1 MSFIKR
7 VAILELK
14 IERRPQFYLRL
25 AIVLFVACFGP
36 WLLTHF
42 RHLWGREHYQFFP
55 MMLLAVVG
63 LCYGCWSN
71 AAQHGLSMKSLKFST
86 PLFVLAT
93 LTLSGAFW
101 INSPWLAYLTTLL
114 ILWLILRNVPFG
126 CSSIVPLFVLLPLP
140 FTMDGE
146 LVHGLQRVSSR
157 GASALLDLASIR
169 HLMSGNVLELP
180 DKNFFVEEACS
191 GIGSVFLLLASAA
204 VYTSWRQLR
213 LVVTIPLLI
222 SAVFWAV
229 AGNTFRIFSVAW
241 AHENLQV
248 DLSSGS
254 QHDLLG
260 TATYL
265 MSLVL
270 LSMTEQALL
279 FLFEPVGAIFSTKAS
294 NTKTQTLAA
303 TMSRFWDDLTSMDP
317 EVRMD
322 QLLAR
327 HVSGFRVTSGRFL
340 ALLILF
346 FCLGCAG
353 NIASFWPTIQA
364 AVRNSRITLAATESN
379 PTPVV
384 SPAPSSVLS
393 PFRSLTPNI
402 LARIS
407 GLSIVSPA
415 AAVTPVTDQAAPA
428 NGIQSAETAPSD
440 YPQRLEMKANGLVA
454 GEKDSGIH
462 RLEWALEFAETPV
475 LLIIN
480 GPHRVDDAR
489 ALTSRKISDHGEVDT
504 WITTESA
511 SVPLADVANDLP
523 VLLDQTL
530 KNSSGQFRHELTAE
544 FTQVA
549 SLMPMDEIGSLS
561 AMQRQFSPGISG
573 EDTNKGQW
581 YWRFT
586 LRFESDRPVPS
597 TVRPARLAVFESIL
611 TALLEHW
618 RTAA

>member
-1 MSFIKR
+1 
-7 VAILELK
+7 L
-14 IERRPQFYLRL
+14 
-25 AIVLFVACFGP
+25 
-36 WLLTHF
+36 
-42 RHLWGREHYQFFP
+42 
-55 MMLLAVVG
+55 
-63 LCYGCWSN
+63 
-71 AAQHGLSMKSLKFST
+71 
-86 PLFVLAT
+86 
-93 LTLSGAFW
+93 
-101 INSPWLAYLTTLL
+101 
-114 ILWLILRNVPFG
+114 
-126 CSSIVPLFVLLPLP
+126 
-140 FTMDGE
+140 DGE

-169 HLMSGNVLELP
+169 HLMSGNVLELSS
-180 DKNFFVEEACS
+180 KNFFVEEACS
-191 GIGSVFLLLASAA
+191 GIGSVFLLLASVA
-204 VYTSWRQLR
+204 VYASWRQLR
-213 LVVTIPLLI
+213 LVVTIPLLV
-222 SAVFWAV
+222 SSVFWAV

-241 AHENLQV
+241 AHENLQL

-260 TATYL
+260 TGTYL

-270 LSMTEQALL
+270 LFMTEQALL
-279 FLFEPVGAIFSTKAS
+279 FLFEPIGPTVSPKAS
-294 NTKTQTLAA
+294 DTKTQTLAV
-303 TMSRFWDDLTSMDP
+303 TMSLLWDDLTTMDS
-317 EVRMD
+317 EVRMER
-322 QLLAR
+322 LLSR
-327 HVSGFRVTSGRFL
+327 HVSGFRVTYDRFI

-353 NIASFWPTIQA
+353 NIGSCWPTIMASVQEYPA
-364 AVRNSRITLAATESN
+364 ALGVTESK
-379 PTPVV
+379 PMPVV
-384 SPAPSSVLS
+384 SPVPSSVLS
-393 PFRSLTPNI
+393 PFYRLTPNT

-407 GLSIVSPA
+407 GLSVVSPA
-415 AAVTPVTDQAAPA
+415 AAVTTLTDQAAPA
-428 NGIQSAETAPSD
+428 NGVQSAETAASD

-489 ALTSRKISDHGEVDT
+489 LLTSRKIGDHGEVDK

-549 SLMPMDEIGSLS
+549 SLMPMDELGSLS

-573 EDTNKGQW
+573 EDTDKGQW

-597 TVRPARLAVFESIL
+597 AVRPSRLAVFESIL
-611 TALLEHW
+611 KALLEHW
-618 RTAA
+618 RTEA